1 MISPDIKTPEYGKEI
16 LNRFSKDITI
26 YDYTERED
34 NPLGQKGIHLIHY
47 DGRFNAK
54 IIYLEHGV
62 IFQIEDDYY
71 KYLNNQIWYE
81 NLVSAHYEYFSH
93 YLNLLKEEIKHHREL
108 SSKFRNE
115 LPIEWLRD
123 QKIKEL
129 I

>member
-16 LNRFSKDITI
+16 LNRFYNDTEKKIT
-26 YDYTERED
+26 
-34 NPLGQKGIHLIHY
+34 PLGDGIHLIYY
-47 DGRFNAK
+47 DGRFNAR
-54 IIYLEHGV
+54 ISYLKHGV

-93 YLNLLKEEIKHHREL
+93 YLNLLKEEVKHHSEL

-115 LPIEWLRD
+115 LPVEWLRD